1 MKPTKEC
8 IEWFDKQGYKLQFA
22 RNQDGT
28 TIQPWNFLKKQDD
41 GFGGLRIKELGI
53 EQAQEIY
60 NQVQKE
66 KKEAYERVIKL
77 NELYNILRKI

>member
-8 IEWFDKQGYKLQFA
+8 IKWFDKQGYKLQFA
-22 RNQDGT
+22 RNQDRT
-28 TIQPWNFLKKQDD
+28 TIQPWNFLKKKDD
-41 GFGGLRIKELGI
+41 GFGGLRIKELGL

-66 KKEAYERVIKL
+66 KKKAYERAIKF
-77 NELYNILRKI
+77 LRKESEK